1 MMMAVSNFFIKM
13 ERNLRWFQELRNFA
27 ISRMT
32 LPDKPTWPDGLTAAV
47 FLSFSDALE
56 AFSSLGEIIAL
67 NLNLADQLLHY

>member
-1 MMMAVSNFFIKM
+1 MMMMAVSNFFIKM
-13 ERNLRWFQELRNFA
+13 ERWFQELRNFA

-67 NLNLADQLLHY
+67 NLADQLLHY